1 MKPTLICL
9 VVTMT
14 ACAAISVRGIHAS
27 AHATAAHTTSQTTS
41 QTTAQ
46 TAVAQASPH
55 AAAAPAGDSQ
65 RETENAI
72 RKVLSDQSNA
82 WNSGDIP
89 GFMAGYQKSPK
100 LRFASG
106 GSITFGWQPTLER
119 YQKRY
124 TDRDIMGHLE
134 FRDLKILILSETYA
148 EVFGSWHLSR
158 KDKIGDASGLFTL
171 LMQHT
176 PDGWK
181 VIHDHTSSAAKT
193 PGEDNS
199 TAGGSGSGAKKQP
212 Q

>member
-1 MKPTLICL
+1 MKPTLFCL
-9 VVTMT
+9 VVS
-14 ACAAISVRGIHAS
+14 ASLCAAFSVRGLRSA
-27 AHATAAHTTSQTTS
+27 AHATGAQSGKQSGAQL
-41 QTTAQ
+41 AGRQ
-46 TAVAQASPH
+46 TAVPASS
-55 AAAAPAGDSQ
+55 GSQ
-65 RETENAI
+65 LETENAI
-72 RKVLSDQSNA
+72 RKVLSDQSMA

-89 GFMAGYQKSPK
+89 GFMDGYRKSSK

-106 GSITFGWQPTLER
+106 DSITFGWRPTLER

-124 TDRDIMGHLE
+124 TDRDIMGRLE

-199 TAGGSGSGAKKQP
+199 TAGGSDSGAKKQP